1 MRRPTRLR
9 IRANNGPRAASNRQG
24 LMIIIAR
31 AIEITNRDYNRASR
45 TTDDSEVERIYGH
58 AYIETIGRETFVRH
72 QPPIFA

>member
-1 MRRPTRLR
+1 
-9 IRANNGPRAASNRQG
+9 
-24 LMIIIAR
+24 MIIIAR